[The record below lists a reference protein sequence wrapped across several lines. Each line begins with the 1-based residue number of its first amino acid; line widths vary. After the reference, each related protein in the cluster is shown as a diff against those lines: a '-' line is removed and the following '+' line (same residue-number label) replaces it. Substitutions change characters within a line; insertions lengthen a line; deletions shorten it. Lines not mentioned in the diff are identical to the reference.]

1 MQSDQ
6 LDLEDK
12 LQLLSLEASGGGD
25 RQVANHTKGDQ
36 LAQLIARVT
45 ADLEAQPMDEGEAVA
60 EPVGHFSLI
69 VTNLPAS
76 LFFDDH
82 LKAEFEALFRAFD
95 PLVQFRYLKSF
106 GRARVDV
113 TSAETAARARHHLHG
128 TPFGD
133 TAINCFF
140 GRPPVFRS
148 GSEFLA
154 LPPPVRQFLISPPA
168 SPPVGWAPAPES
180 EPVVDFDLLT
190 ALAQLGPGGRH
201 ELLPPAQDRPAIVVH
216 VCEEPDAAA
225 GGATV
230 ARNRIVQTRCPNRC
244 D

>member
-1 MQSDQ
+1 MVYVPGRCRGTAN
-6 LDLEDK
+6 LVVEDF
-12 LQLLSLEASGGGD
+12 
-25 RQVANHTKGDQ
+25 
-36 LAQLIARVT
+36 LARLTR
-45 ADLEAQPMDEGEAVA
+45 ADG
-60 EPVGHFSLI
+60 
-69 VTNLPAS
+69 
-76 LFFDDH
+76 FDV
-82 LKAEFEALFRAFD
+82 F
-95 PLVQFRYLKSF
+95 
-106 GRARVDV
+106 
-113 TSAETAARARHHLHG
+113 
-128 TPFGD
+128 
-133 TAINCFF
+133 FF
-140 GRPPVFRS
+140 GNRS

-225 GGATV
+225 GGAAV